1 MKSPPRQVSDD
12 EAHRATEE
20 FIAGVEVIGGRR
32 NGRVA
37 DVLPAVEQAEPATP
51 ATN

>member
-20 FIAGVEVIGGRR
+20 FIAGVETGGGQR
-32 NGRVA
+32 NGRA
-37 DVLPAVEQAEPATP
+37 EVLHEATEAEPATP